1 MAQSA
6 GYYPAV
12 VMSKNYAVTH
22 NDTMQAYAGGVIRPL
37 ARVFDCTTFY
47 GAVSSAT
54 GFAYKKHHLFSHYGP
69 YSDSRRRHARNWLRD
84 KLPAGSYKVIIN
96 TKRAIFGP
104 HEGPYED

>member
-1 MAQSA
+1 MVFQKPFCGRFDNGSDAVALRRQRFAQQCFEM
-6 GYYPAV
+6 G
-12 VMSKNYAVTH
+12 
-22 NDTMQAYAGGVIRPL
+22 
-37 ARVFDCTTFY
+37 
-47 GAVSSAT
+47 SSAT

-84 KLPAGSYKVIIN
+84 NLPAGSYKVIIN